1 MANFGSLL
9 QEYYVDLFRK
19 NAEVRKKKLAALKT
33 PEDVRAYISELRAK
47 FDRAYTFP
55 AEKCPLDPQSCGVI
69 QGDGYKLEKLIYY
82 SRPGFPVTASLYIP
96 ENARPGKT
104 PAILHVLGHALY
116 GKASVQYQTLGITLC
131 RKGYLVL
138 MPDPLGQGER
148 FSFPDLPK
156 FQNVRE
162 HNVLNRRLIPAGDC
176 VGAWRIWDA
185 MRSVDMLLAR
195 PETDKERIV
204 VTGNSG
210 GGTLTTLVNAADP
223 RLKAAAPNCY
233 ITTWLRLVENELP
246 VDGEQIVHG
255 FAADGGEMA
264 DLLILKAPTP
274 LLIMGEG
281 DDFFDIRG
289 TRETFDEVKR
299 IYTILGRPE
308 NVRYFEGTQDHG
320 YNPEGRKAAYNFFN
334 DFFGLDGDDSEP
346 ECKTRTKEELACTPR
361 GTILDLPGAKS
372 ADVLVREKI
381 RKTVA
386 ERPRRSREEIMKMLA
401 AELHLQIPAVAPTYR
416 QLRPKVIRN
425 GADTRYEYLFDTRYG
440 METEEHLITTLHFLS
455 PKEYMHLPG
464 AEHAELYIPNT
475 SAEKELA
482 ERILPAGTLLF
493 GFDYRGVG
501 ETMPDGCD
509 QGPRDFFAFYRSDY
523 HFDAMA
529 RLLGFSVLGK
539 RVEDVIK
546 AILLLKEAGTKELTL
561 TASGIGLVP
570 AVLAALFS
578 PVKVKTA
585 FTARCRTFF
594 ESGLSG
600 TDNLPQ
606 SMAVAGIM
614 KFTDMDELQAWVEE

>member
-19 NAEVRKKKLAALKT
+19 NAEIRKKKLAALKT

-55 AEKCPLDPQSCGVI
+55 TEKCPLDPQSCGVI
-69 QGDGYKLEKLIYY
+69 QGDGYKLEKLIYC

-116 GKASVQYQTLGITLC
+116 GKASVEYQTLGITLC

-148 FSFPDLPK
+148 FSFPDLPEK
-156 FQNVRE
+156 NVRE
-162 HNVLNRRLIPAGDC
+162 HNILNRRLIPAGDN

-195 PETDKERIV
+195 PETDKDRIV

-223 RLKAAAPNCY
+223 RIKAAAPNCY
-233 ITTWLRLVENELP
+233 ITTWLRLVENENP

-264 DLLILKAPTP
+264 DLLILKAPNP
-274 LLIMGEG
+274 LLIMGEK

-289 TRETFDEVKR
+289 TRESFEDVKR
-299 IYTILGRPE
+299 IYTILGHPE
-308 NVRYFEGTQDHG
+308 NVRYFEGELGHG

-334 DFFGLDGDDSEP
+334 DFFGIAGDDSEP
-346 ECKTRTKEELACTPR
+346 ECKTRTREELACTPR

-372 ADVLVREKI
+372 ADMLVREKI
-381 RKTVA
+381 RKMAA

-401 AELHLQIPAVAPTYR
+401 AELKLQIPAGAPAYR
-416 QLRPKVIRN
+416 QLRPKLIRESV
-425 GADTRYEYLFDTRYG
+425 GAQSPALIDSRYG
-440 METEEHLITTLHFLS
+440 IETEPRLITTLHFIS

-464 AEHAELYIPNT
+464 AERAELYLPNT

-482 ERILPAGTLLF
+482 KRTLPESTLLF

-501 ETMPDGCD
+501 ETIPGDCD
-509 QGPRDFFAFYRSDY
+509 KGPEEFFSLYRWDY
-523 HFDAMA
+523 HLDAMA

-546 AILLLKEAGTKELTL
+546 AILLLKQAGTKEITL

-585 FTARCRTFF
+585 FTTRCRTFF

-606 SMAVAGIM
+606 SMAVADILE
-614 KFTDMDELQAWVEE
+614 FTDMDELQAWVEE